1 MIKVLIFLF
10 LFFFLFRMAFQQ
22 QQPQQ
27 QLQQQ
32 QQQQQQQQFSNH
44 FHQQQQYFQQQQQQ
58 QQMLQPIWF
67 PFPCQTVQIHHVH
80 HHFHHHF
87 NIPTQENVNQQ
98 HNNPIIQQSPP
109 PLFPINSTPANN
121 YFRPITPLHPLSPP
135 PSPQTNVTST
145 LSSPL
150 SFIFSPP
157 PSTPTFANNWPHPS
171 TPLNLELTGVDTIK
185 IENEFCSRCERYYE
199 PMELHICV

>member
-32 QQQQQQQQFSNH
+32 QQQQFSNYFPQHNQQQF
-44 FHQQQQYFQQQQQQ
+44 FQQQPT
-58 QQMLQPIWF
+58 LF
-67 PFPCQTVQIHHVH
+67 PFPCQTVQIHHFH
-80 HHFHHHF
+80 HHFHHYF

-98 HNNPIIQQSPP
+98 HNNPIQQSPP
-109 PLFPINSTPANN
+109 PLFPINSTPVNN

-135 PSPQTNVTST
+135 SSPQTNVTST
-145 LSSPL
+145 LSSPF

-185 IENEFCSRCERYYE
+185 SEN
-199 PMELHICV
+199 